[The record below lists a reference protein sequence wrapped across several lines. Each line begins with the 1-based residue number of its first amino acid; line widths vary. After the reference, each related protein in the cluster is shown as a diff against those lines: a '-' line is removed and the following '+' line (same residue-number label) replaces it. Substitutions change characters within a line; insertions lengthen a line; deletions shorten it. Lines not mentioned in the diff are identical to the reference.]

1 MLLRSPSVV
10 RGKRSSLLAQIA
22 DAADAIALR
31 QFRSATLK
39 TEVKADGTLVTEADR
54 AIEAEAR
61 RIIAAGCPGL
71 GVLGEEYGETP
82 GSAGARLIIDPID
95 ATQNFARGIPIFATL
110 LAIEEGREVIAGMV
124 SAPALG
130 VRWSAARGAGAFRN
144 GRRMR
149 VSAIARL
156 AEAQL
161 FHAGLAQMGARR
173 DAVVALAR
181 RVARSRGFGDFYQD
195 VLVAEGAGEIAI
207 DFGIAPWDV
216 APLMVIVEEAGGRA
230 TSIAGERTIY
240 AGDFLS
246 SNGLLHDAAITAL
259 GPPPSC

>member
-1 MLLRSPSVV
+1 MGPQSPSVV
-10 RGKRSSLLAQIA
+10 PVDWSGLLARVA
-22 DAADAIALR
+22 DAADAVALR
-31 QFRSATLK
+31 HFRSATLK
-39 TEVKADGTLVTEADR
+39 VTVKADGTVVTEADR

-61 RIIAAGCPGL
+61 RIAAAGCPGL

-82 GSAGARLIIDPID
+82 ARTGARLIIDPID

-110 LAIEEGREVIAGMV
+110 LAIEERGEVIAGMA

-149 VSAIARL
+149 VSPVARL
-156 AEAQL
+156 ADAQL
-161 FHAGLAQMGARR
+161 FHAGLAPMGARR
-173 DAVVALAR
+173 AAVIALAD

-216 APLMVIVEEAGGRA
+216 APLMIIVEEAGGRA

-246 SNGLLHDAAITAL
+246 SNGLLHDAVIAAL
-259 GPPPSC
+259 ADQAA